1 MQKEELLAY
10 FIRLVPNGSWKRLGT
25 TFQTENSKYF
35 YDTGTGKVLEC
46 EEEEFFVLQN
56 ILKNS
61 GISSL
66 EKPGWLTT
74 DYARKNGGSGYPC
87 QCQCSGDA
95 RNHASNFS
103 LGSNSS
109 EW

>member
-10 FIRLVPNGSWKRLGT
+10 FSQLVPDGNWKRLGT
-25 TFQTENSKYF
+25 TFQTQNSKYF

-66 EKPGWLTT
+66 EETGL
-74 DYARKNGGSGYPC
+74 
-87 QCQCSGDA
+87 
-95 RNHASNFS
+95 
-103 LGSNSS
+103 S
-109 EW
+109 EESILATLENIKLLVETEKIL